1 MSCSFCNSKNPQF
14 RKAGTKL
21 LFCNQECYIGKR
33 SREDEFQISSSDGA
47 VLGIDSSKVLFDAS
61 ETIRYLAEDTNDKIL
76 KLPIRACILLHI
88 YKCLSSDPSTNDHLL
103 SYSMQEKVEMVLAC
117 NYLIINGLWLRCMN
131 ATIGNFFEKH
141 FDYVYQARIFFDLP
155 DDGAFTKKITDETEI
170 TIGILKRYERYA
182 NGIESDKPSI
192 INITNDQI
200 LKYLN
205 RRHTAGEGLSGAYL
219 DIMRKTHVRFFTVI
233 SQFMLDKKIKVV
245 LRYVQNEKFLEY
257 EEDLPGFKNLQ
268 ILYTYQVSVNFKIDL
283 NIVRQL
289 IKKAILD
296 KDYTTLYKITDAKTF
311 EKILSGKY
319 IMHELL
325 NSKQKFLY

>member
-14 RKAGTKL
+14 RKVGTDL
-21 LFCNQECYIGKR
+21 LFCNQACYIGKR
-33 SREDEFQISSSDGA
+33 SREDEFQITSSDGA
-47 VLGIDSSKVLFDAS
+47 VLGIDASKVLFDAS
-61 ETIRYLAEDTNDKIL
+61 ETIRNLAEDTNDQFL

-88 YKCLSSDPSTNDHLL
+88 YKCLSETPEDFLI

-117 NYLIINGLWLRCMN
+117 NFLIINDLWLRCMN
-131 ATIGNFFEKH
+131 ATIGNFFEQH
-141 FDYVYQARIFFDLP
+141 FDFVFQARTFFDLP
-155 DDGAFTKKITDETEI
+155 DDGAFMKKITDETEI
-170 TIGILKRYERYA
+170 TIGILKRYPRYPT
-182 NGIESDKPSI
+182 GIQSDKPSI

-205 RRHTAGEGLSGAYL
+205 HRNTVGYGLTGAYL
-219 DIMRKTHVRFFTVI
+219 DIMRKTHVRFFTVV
-233 SQFMLDKKIKVV
+233 SEFMLNNNIRVI
-245 LRYVQNEKFLEY
+245 LRNVKNENFSIY

-268 ILYTYQVSVNFKIDL
+268 FLYTYQVSINLRLDI
-283 NIVRQL
+283 NIVREL

-311 EKILSGKY
+311 EKILSGNY